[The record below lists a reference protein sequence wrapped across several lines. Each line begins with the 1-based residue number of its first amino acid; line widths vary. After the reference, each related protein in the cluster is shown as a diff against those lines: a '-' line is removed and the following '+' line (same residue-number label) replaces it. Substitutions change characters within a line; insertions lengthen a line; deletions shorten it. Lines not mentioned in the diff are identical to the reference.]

1 MSVEHRLR
9 ETLDSA
15 LRPALLEVIN
25 ESGQHNVPP
34 GSETHFKV
42 TLVAEAFAG
51 LSRVQRHRRVNQLL
65 AELLAGP
72 VHALALHAY
81 TPAEWAAR
89 GEAPASPPCLG
100 GGADRVRED

>member
-1 MSVEHRLR
+1 MSIERRIR
-9 ETLDSA
+9 ELLDSA
-15 LRPALLEVIN
+15 LQPAWLEVVN
-25 ESGQHNVPP
+25 ESGQHNVPA

-51 LSRVQRHRRVNQLL
+51 LSRIGRHRRVNQLL

-72 VHALALHAY
+72 VHALALHPY

-100 GGADRVRED
+100 GGAERTG

>member
-1 MSVEHRLR
+1 MSIEHRLR
-9 ETLDSA
+9 EVLDSA
-15 LRPALLEVIN
+15 LHPALLEVVN

-51 LSRVQRHRRVNQLL
+51 LSRIQRHRRVNRLL
-65 AELLAGP
+65 ADLLAGP

-89 GEAPASPPCLG
+89 G
-100 GGADRVRED
+100 GGAPVSFH

>member
-1 MSVEHRLR
+1 MSIERRIR
-9 ETLDSA
+9 ELLDSA
-15 LRPALLEVIN
+15 LQPALLEVVN
-25 ESGQHNVPP
+25 ESGQHNVPA

-51 LSRVQRHRRVNQLL
+51 LPRIGRHRRVNQLL

-100 GGADRVRED
+100 GGAERTG